1 LVELS
6 KIFKGTKMQGLGKYL
21 SEKQECNDVNS
32 IQDINA
38 QYSYEDKIGGGLAKE
53 WDLLSCGQDSSNS
66 GYNELQRF
74 YDEHI
79 PHIPSEFKG
88 LGSKITFKVVCE
100 CCKKLS
106 HESRTHDSFKK
117 CVGKKLEIDVV

>member
-1 LVELS
+1 
-6 KIFKGTKMQGLGKYL
+6 MQGLGKYL
-21 SEKQECNDVNS
+21 SEKQDCNNATS

-53 WDLLSCGQDSSNS
+53 WELLSCGKDGSTN

-79 PHIPSEFKG
+79 PATFKG
-88 LGSKITFKVVCE
+88 LASNQVAMKALCA
-100 CCKKLS
+100 CCKELL
-106 HESRTHDSFKK
+106 HEQRTHDTFKK
-117 CVGKKLEIDVV
+117 CVGEKLGIKI

>member
-1 LVELS
+1 
-6 KIFKGTKMQGLGKYL
+6 MQSLGKYL
-21 SEKQECNDVNS
+21 TEKQNCNDATT

-53 WDLLSCGQDSSNS
+53 WDLLSCGQDGSTN

-79 PHIPSEFKG
+79 PSEFKG
-88 LGSKITFKVVCE
+88 LKSQIAIKALCE
-100 CCKKLS
+100 CCKELP
-106 HESRTHDSFKK
+106 HQQRTHDAFKK
-117 CVGKKLEIDVV
+117 CVGENLGIKIK